1 MHNAAM
7 KIEAELQPESALAFA
22 ERDLHRLVTVV
33 IVTYRSAKVVPAA
46 LASIPSGV
54 PVVVVDNDSRDPSA
68 ALAAAADATVVQNDR
83 NLGFGTACNQ
93 GAAVVRTP
101 FILFLNPDARL
112 RPGSLAKLVS
122 TLLADGL
129 VAAAGPILTTAGRV
143 QRPRRATLLD
153 LGEMPTF
160 AAAPS
165 TPCDVGFISGAAML
179 VRTDAFRAI
188 GGFDERI
195 FLYLEDDDLC
205 VRLRSAGWR
214 LRLAPEAVV
223 AHEKIPDR
231 ALPTDILR
239 RHNRHTLLS
248 MRYLAGKHAL
258 PFDFEA
264 RRRQAWRRLLLALF
278 LLDRRRL
285 HANLGRL
292 QGIGGFPFG
301 QRTLPERRA
310 ENSTPGPTVGQS
322 VAAGASQRA

>member
-7 KIEAELQPESALAFA
+7 KVEAELQPESALAFA

-46 LASIPSGV
+46 LASVPSGV

-68 ALAAAADATVVQNDR
+68 ALAAAADATVVRNDR

-93 GAAVVRTP
+93 GAAVARTP

-143 QRPRRATLLD
+143 LRPRRATLLD

-223 AHEKIPDR
+223 AHEIDTRPSAADGHSAPAQQAHATVDAVSCGQACPALRLRGAPATGLAPSSSR
-231 ALPTDILR
+231 ALPARPEAPPCQSRPPAGDR
-239 RHNRHTLLS
+239 R
-248 MRYLAGKHAL
+248 L
-258 PFDFEA
+258 PFRPA
-264 RRRQAWRRLLLALF
+264 R
-278 LLDRRRL
+278 
-285 HANLGRL
+285 
-292 QGIGGFPFG
+292 
-301 QRTLPERRA
+301 
-310 ENSTPGPTVGQS
+310 
-322 VAAGASQRA
+322 AARKTR